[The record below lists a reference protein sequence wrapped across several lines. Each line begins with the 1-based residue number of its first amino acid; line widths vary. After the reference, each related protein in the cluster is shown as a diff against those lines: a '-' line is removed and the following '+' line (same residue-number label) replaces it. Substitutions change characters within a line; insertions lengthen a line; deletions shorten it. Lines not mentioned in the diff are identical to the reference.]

1 MLFVV
6 VARSVSL
13 MVYWLY
19 AFGRLNYVS
28 LLRREHWSKLS
39 SFLVVYV
46 ASLSLNSRRL
56 STLQNIRK
64 TAAAMG
70 VAGNSM
76 QCREVIVYG
85 AVAVFF
91 TLLLLSGHYW
101 FKAHVGA
108 LFVLK

>member
-1 MLFVV
+1 MLFVVV

-28 LLRREHWSKLS
+28 LLREHWSKLS

-76 QCREVIVYG
+76 
-85 AVAVFF
+85 
-91 TLLLLSGHYW
+91 
-101 FKAHVGA
+101 
-108 LFVLK
+108 

>member
-76 QCREVIVYG
+76 
-85 AVAVFF
+85 
-91 TLLLLSGHYW
+91 
-101 FKAHVGA
+101 
-108 LFVLK
+108 